1 MVLNA
6 NKPEKEKS
14 KAITESEVQKN
25 KEKKVEEIFYCIFLG
40 ISFLLLFLKR
50 WRQRWR

>member
-1 MVLNA
+1 MLNA

-25 KEKKVEEIFYCIFLG
+25 KEEKKVEEIFLAHFSLG

-50 WRQRWR
+50 RRRR